1 MNYFWHDVERRAAR
15 HKIPFAGRAPYPAD
29 PHLLALRVGIIA
41 AQDGWCADY
50 SRTTFHEWF
59 IGQRALVADHV
70 ERTLASL
77 GKSPAQIIARAKSA
91 DGERLLKET
100 TDDARKLGIFG
111 APTFAIGSEIY
122 WGDDRLADALSFA
135 SGR

>member
-1 MNYFWHDVERRAAR
+1 
-15 HKIPFAGRAPYPAD
+15 
-29 PHLLALRVGIIA
+29 LAVR
-41 AQDGWCADY
+41 
-50 SRTTFHEWF
+50 
-59 IGQRALVADHV
+59 
-70 ERTLASL
+70 SL

-91 DGERLLKET
+91 DGERLLKEA

-111 APTFAIGSEIY
+111 APTLAIGSEIH

>member
-1 MNYFWHDVERRAAR
+1 MNYFWHDVERRAPR

-50 SRTTFHEWF
+50 SRTTFHERF
-59 IGQRALVADHV
+59 IGQSAPVVADHV

-91 DGERLLKET
+91 DA

-111 APTFAIGSEIY
+111 APTFAIRSEIY